1 MDFGCP
7 TIPQTTMFPDR
18 PRFDQFLPCNFVLV
32 ISFFSSWSA
41 FFISNLDLH
50 LYIYS
55 HAVYTPRTSAVNW
68 VE

>member
-1 MDFGCP
+1 MQLRFGDF
-7 TIPQTTMFPDR
+7 MF
-18 PRFDQFLPCNFVLV
+18 QFVV
-32 ISFFSSWSA
+32 G